1 MREFLPARY
10 KWAEPRRVGC
20 SMRGIIM
27 DNEQQFSAETLRAY
41 QILCEFC
48 SKTLYCSPDPA
59 SVDNFIAQRALFLE
73 EPFASVAPQ
82 ASGVLYDLL
91 DGAQSEVQRADLL
104 VALHR
109 DYTYLFYMVGISHTS
124 PYESVYRT
132 DDRTMFGPTTLEVR
146 EIYRVHG
153 QRLAQTENQPDDHI
167 GIEFSFLGSL
177 FSQLIEQESVKD
189 INAAEAT
196 LCALRA
202 FLSDHLLVFAPVYLA
217 NVQTR
222 ADTDFYRSV
231 AVIAE
236 KFLAHMAHT
245 LGIEAGA
252 SIDTSAY
259 LLLS

>member
-1 MREFLPARY
+1 M
-10 KWAEPRRVGC
+10 KGTT
-20 SMRGIIM
+20 M
-27 DNEQQFSAETLRAY
+27 DNDQQFSAETLRAY
-41 QILCEFC
+41 QVLCEFC
-48 SKTLYCSPDPA
+48 SKTLYCSPDSL

-73 EPFASVAPQ
+73 EPFAGVAPQ
-82 ASGVLYDLL
+82 ASEVLYALL
-91 DGAQSEVQRADLL
+91 DGAQSEVQRADFLT
-104 VALHR
+104 ALHR

-146 EIYRVHG
+146 EIYRAHD
-153 QRLAQTENQPDDHI
+153 QRLAQAENQPDDHI
-167 GIEFSFLGSL
+167 GIEFSFLGYL
-177 FSQLIEQESVKD
+177 FAQIIEQKSMQD
-189 INAAEAT
+189 FHAAEAT
-196 LCALRA
+196 LRALRT

-236 KFLAHMAHT
+236 KSLEHMARA
-245 LGIEAGA
+245 LGVEATA